1 MANTRTFAF
10 EIGSEEIPAF
20 DLADATVQLKT
31 LVPKLLDDAG
41 IVHGEV
47 EIFTSPR
54 RQIFIAHDVAEATD
68 EKIEKF
74 RGPSKK
80 IALDEDGNPTK
91 ALLGFAHSK
100 GVEVADLVLEG
111 EGDKA
116 SYCATVVTP
125 SVNVIELLGDICLK
139 TITGIKWPKS
149 CNWGSTREVYS
160 RPVRWLCA
168 MFGSDVV
175 DVKWA
180 NLESSNKTIGHR
192 FLNPGPHT
200 VPSADSLIDVVRSAS
215 VIPLEEERKQIIL
228 DGIKKIEEQTGYTSQ
243 IPQKTLVEVTNLGEY
258 PTPMVGTFDE
268 EFLKVPEEIIVDAM
282 LMHQRYFPLYQQ
294 NGKLSNKFVIV
305 SNGNPENEEII
316 VDGNERVV
324 AARLYD
330 AKFFYEED
338 LKHPL
343 EDNVEKLSE
352 VIYQEKLGTI
362 KAKNDRNVSLATYIA
377 CKANLSEEEKTDVV
391 RAAYLA
397 KADLPSQAVIEFTS
411 VQGIMGSYY
420 AAASGENE
428 HVALAIKEHYCPK
441 FAGDDVPQEITG
453 KVVALADKL
462 DSVCGLIAV
471 GEKPTGS
478 KDPFGVRRAALG
490 CISIMQSGLDIELL
504 PAIDDSLAQLKNQGI
519 EFDIDEAKKSIV
531 DFFCDR
537 ASQISKANGCEQET
551 IDAVMASGVEEPLTI
566 ISRAL
571 DLQKAREE
579 LKDDFNDLSTA
590 FTRAYTLS
598 DSSLGLDLDESL
610 LSDKERE
617 LYAVIL
623 KAKEDSTEQI
633 DSDYF
638 SALKCL
644 AALRAPI
651 DDFFEST
658 MIMDKDEKIKVNRI
672 KILNNFIDCFA
683 GIADFAKFSK

>member
-1 MANTRTFAF
+1 MTNTRTFAF

-31 LVPKLLDDAG
+31 LVPKLLNDAG

-47 EIFTSPR
+47 EIYTSPR

-68 EKIEKF
+68 EKVEKF

-100 GVEVADLVLEG
+100 GVEVEDLVLEG
-111 EGDKA
+111 EGNKA

-228 DGIKKIEEQTGYTSQ
+228 DGIKKIEEQIGYTAQ

-338 LKHPL
+338 LKHSL

-504 PAIDDSLAQLKNQGI
+504 PAIDESLAQLKNQGI

-537 ASQISKANGCEQET
+537 ASQISKTNGCEQET

-617 LYAVIL
+617 LCAVIL
-623 KAKEDSTEQI
+623 KAKEDSTELI

>member
-377 CKANLSEEEKTDVV
+377 CKANLPEEEKTDVV

-519 EFDIDEAKKSIV
+519 EFDIDEAKKNIV

-537 ASQISKANGCEQET
+537 ASQISKTNGCEQET

-590 FTRAYTLS
+590 FTRAYSLS
-598 DSSLGLDLDESL
+598 DPSLGLDLDESL

-617 LYAVIL
+617 LYTVIL

>member
-228 DGIKKIEEQTGYTSQ
+228 DGIKKIEEQTGYTSH

-377 CKANLSEEEKTDVV
+377 CKANLPEEEKTDVV

-537 ASQISKANGCEQET
+537 ASQISKTNGCEQET

-571 DLQKAREE
+571 DLQKAREV

>member
-1 MANTRTFAF
+1 MTNTRTFAF

-31 LVPKLLDDAG
+31 LVPMLLDDAG

-47 EIFTSPR
+47 EIYTSPR

-68 EKIEKF
+68 EKVEKF

-111 EGDKA
+111 EGNKA

-192 FLNPGPHT
+192 FLNPEPHT

-228 DGIKKIEEQTGYTSQ
+228 DGIKKIEEQTGYTAQ

-338 LKHPL
+338 LKHSL

-377 CKANLSEEEKTDVV
+377 CNANLSEEEKTDVV

-504 PAIDDSLAQLKNQGI
+504 PAIDESLAQLKNQGI

-537 ASQISKANGCEQET
+537 ASQISKTNGCEQET

-623 KAKEDSTEQI
+623 KAKEDSTELI

-672 KILNNFIDCFA
+672 EILNNFIDCFA

>member
-91 ALLGFAHSK
+91 ALLGFSHSK

-537 ASQISKANGCEQET
+537 ASQISKTNGCEQET